1 MPDRTDLLVVRPRK
15 DWVCASCAGE
25 FARGQLLT
33 MDDAGPLCLDCAD
46 LGHLEF
52 LPRGDAALTRRAKR
66 GSRLS
71 AVVVEW
77 SRTRKRYER
86 QGLLVETQAVAEA
99 ERACLADSEVR
110 ARQRERDAERR
121 ATEDQRFVADLAGAI
136 RGQFPGC
143 GAKRAQGIARHA
155 GTRSS
160 GRIGRTSA
168 GRALDPEA
176 VRLAVVA
183 SVRHE
188 DSGYDELL
196 MRGVPRSEARRL
208 VRDEVDEVIGSW
220 TAGITTS
227 DGRPVFDVGDAA
239 APITPDDAA
248 RAADETEPV

>member
-1 MPDRTDLLVVRPRK
+1 MPDRADLVVVMPRK

-46 LGHLEF
+46 LGHLQF

-71 AVVVEW
+71 TVVVEW
-77 SRTRKRYER
+77 SRTRNRYER
-86 QGLLVETQAVAEA
+86 QGILVEAAAIAEA

-121 ATEDQRFVADLAGAI
+121 ATDDERFVAELGEAI

-143 GAKRAQGIARHA
+143 GADRAERIARHA

-160 GRIGRTSA
+160 GRIGRTSE
-168 GRALDPEA
+168 GRALDPDA

-183 SVRHE
+183 AVRHE
-188 DSGYDELL
+188 DTGYEELL
-196 MRGVPRSEARRL
+196 MRGIPRPEARRL
-208 VRDEVDEVIGSW
+208 VRDEVDDIIGSW
-220 TAGITTS
+220 T
-227 DGRPVFDVGDAA
+227 V
-239 APITPDDAA
+239 
-248 RAADETEPV
+248 E